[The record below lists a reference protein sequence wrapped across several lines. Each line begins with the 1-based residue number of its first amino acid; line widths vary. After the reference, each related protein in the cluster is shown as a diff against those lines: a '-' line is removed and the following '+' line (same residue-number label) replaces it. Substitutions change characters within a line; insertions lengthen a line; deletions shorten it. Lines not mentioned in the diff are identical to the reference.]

1 MFSGCPW
8 VFSGGR
14 SVLPSTS
21 LPPASFLWG
30 LCMFS
35 HADFLKGWWCSLCYG
50 LAQEESLRM
59 ALPDFSEM
67 CCFPSYSFLPFLC
80 SVCSKF
86 TVFSLILHFQSFLMG
101 SGRAFC
107 FDGGIGST
115 CCGLDMFWV
124 VSTSTDRL
132 LVQADFCQVYFKL
145 SQISVLCQS
154 DFSPALASDSQVF
167 YFFRIPKCFHG

>member
-14 SVLPSTS
+14 SILPSTS
-21 LPPASFLWG
+21 LPPASCSWG

-35 HADFLKGWWCSLCYG
+35 HADFLKGWWCCLCYG

-67 CCFPSYSFLPFLC
+67 CCFPSYSFPPFLC
-80 SVCSKF
+80 SVCMKF
-86 TVFSLILHFQSFLMG
+86 TVFSLILHFQGFLMG

-107 FDGGIGST
+107 FGGGLGSA
-115 CCGLDMFWV
+115 CRGLDTFWV

-132 LVQADFCQVYFKL
+132 LVQADCWLLPSLF
-145 SQISVLCQS
+145 
-154 DFSPALASDSQVF
+154 
-167 YFFRIPKCFHG
+167 